1 MVSCKLQNAVVTN
14 HEMKTQYHKSI
25 FKITRFAIISS
36 WDASCIYVYVIGKRM
51 ITNNNKLLFFIM

>member
-1 MVSCKLQNAVVTN
+1 MPMVSCKLQNAVVTN

-36 WDASCIYVYVIGKRM
+36 WDASCIYVGLYVIGKQNLM
-51 ITNNNKLLFFIM
+51 ITHNK